1 MFISVCAI
9 FSGCAQNHEWT
20 ESPGRAMDRVAK
32 GLEEYGS
39 VTMSAPLLSRPDTAF
54 NFDLKRGTDKYF
66 TEAKTD
72 IQGAAANFEQISQ
85 SFAFGAAVQTD
96 PTILAAYAAKLRQY
110 SADQSRIDQ
119 KQSLVD
125 SAAKIDYM
133 AAVQKAL
140 AETDPQKKA
149 AALAAAERSYSQ
161 NLSPPSTSAPVF
173 PNISSASNTPSA
185 PSGLAKQP
193 TDALNVLSSN
203 KFKDFQG
210 LLSSV
215 SPSLTP
221 TVSNRSA
228 LITAAG
234 DQAVEGI
241 FKVLGNQGDAQK
253 FKDKAVLFGVTMVSV
268 DPGWRTRE
276 DFAADISVTIHY
288 NYVPARKEV
297 IELLLKDNKLTG
309 GLRKRI
315 AADYQM
321 ESFLPS
327 DLNKD
332 YEAILTDLTES
343 RDRDKDKIQ
352 KDISKEKATKS
363 QLDAAITMIKS
374 KIAAK
379 NIQSK
384 LRKQFE
390 KQLKNYE
397 SELKTNE
404 AKIKEL
410 EKQEIDGDNVFKN
423 KNKSI
428 EKEKKAL
435 EDEKQKS
442 ISKPLPDWLNYAEND
457 EVNPIVSAISP
468 MTETEA
474 LDLSSSF
481 RRQDEMAISLS
492 FALRYAGLGA
502 QAEAFEQ
509 FVKSRQSDVR
519 TRSASA
525 AINSYSASGG
535 MFGFQIGPRL
545 RAIADPSSTKSGP
558 GNILERQSFPVLV
571 VIGFDRDDLRPKIK
585 VDCNNKV
592 QVYEPNLSFI
602 QTTQWLPLTNK
613 WFSWRDWYRPS
624 DWFNPRLSE
633 RERLE
638 WSAGLNI
645 TKDLAIQA
653 CRSEINNNNLNYE
666 EISVKCEKYDA
677 SHMDKITI
685 DICKCLKKYRG
696 VQKVADAQT
705 NSLRYHA
712 FGSGVSLAI
721 PAEFI
726 VPLDDP
732 KKNIMPQLTQITPGE
747 ITLTRKKDG
756 SIETKRFMLVIT
768 GTGLDAVNL
777 KGVKVVTGSASLV
790 SEEGKSPLLVGG
802 AIVLGVDVKGGD
814 TPIMFGL
821 PLDPTKSGLG
831 TDDKP
836 VSVLTLPVSVSVP
849 SAKVNAAPVK
859 KTTKTMSYDK
869 TSDGTGKKD
878 NITITLDSGLPAAA
892 VNAAKSIIEADIQKN
907 KPASGS
913 SPNISVTVQ
922 ADNPA
927 NKTK

>member
-140 AETDPQKKA
+140 AEIDPQKKA

-173 PNISSASNTPSA
+173 PNISSASNTPAA

-215 SPSLTP
+215 SPTLTP

-276 DFAADISVTIHY
+276 DFAADISVLI
-288 NYVPARKEV
+288 NYEKEPARKEV
-297 IELLLKDNKLTG
+297 IEILLKDNKLTG

-321 ESFLPS
+321 ENLLPS

-332 YEAILTDLTES
+332 YEAILNDLTEC
-343 RDRDKDKIQ
+343 RDSDKDKIQ
-352 KDISKEKATKS
+352 KDIRKEKAAKS
-363 QLDAAITMIKS
+363 QLDGSITKVKS
-374 KIAAK
+374 KIAAI
-379 NIQSK
+379 NIKSK
-384 LRKQFE
+384 LKKQFE
-390 KQLKNYE
+390 NQLTNYE

-404 AKIKEL
+404 AKLKEL
-410 EKQEIDGDNVFKN
+410 EKQESDVEKVFN
-423 KNKSI
+423 KKKASI
-428 EKEKKAL
+428 EKEKNNI
-435 EDEKQKS
+435 EIERQS
-442 ISKPLPDWLNYAEND
+442 IISKPLPDWLDCKYID
-457 EVNPIVSAISP
+457 YKFLNPVVSAISP

-509 FVKSRQSDVR
+509 FVKSRQSDVH

-535 MFGFQIGPRL
+535 IFGFQIGPRL
-545 RAIADPSSTKSGP
+545 RAIADPASTKSGP

-571 VIGFDRDDLRPKIK
+571 VIGFDRDDLHPRIE
-585 VDCNNKV
+585 VDCNKKI
-592 QVYEPNLSFI
+592 QVYEPRLVFI

-624 DWFNPRLSE
+624 DWYNPRLSE

-638 WSAGLNI
+638 WSAGLL
-645 TKDLAIQA
+645 DAI
-653 CRSEINNNNLNYE
+653 E
-666 EISVKCEKYDA
+666 EI
-677 SHMDKITI
+677 DKLPDGNKFDGFKGLF
-685 DICKCLKKYRG
+685 DIRKKLL
-696 VQKVADAQT
+696 Q
-705 NSLRYHA
+705 YHA
-712 FGSGVSLAI
+712 FGSGMNLTI
-721 PAEFI
+721 PAEI
-726 VPLDDP
+726 LVPLEEP
-732 KKNIMPQLTQITPGE
+732 KKSVVPQPTLITPGE

-756 SIETKRFMLVIT
+756 TIETKRVTIVIT

-777 KGVKVVTGSASLV
+777 KGVKVVTGSVTLV

-836 VSVLTLPVSVSVP
+836 ASVLTLPVSISVASAQIVS
-849 SAKVNAAPVK
+849 SAVNKTTKNVVSLPVK
-859 KTTKTMSYDK
+859 KTAKKVVSPPAKKTTNTISSDK
-869 TSDGTGKKD
+869 PSDGTG
-878 NITITLDSGLPAAA
+878 
-892 VNAAKSIIEADIQKN
+892 IQKN
-907 KPASGS
+907 KPASG
-913 SPNISVTVQ
+913 N
-922 ADNPA
+922 NA
-927 NKTK
+927 NVAVPVKP